1 VPSGSLHCRR
11 NENFESQMAVQ
22 RLTIQRA
29 GMCLLIGTLALLGE
43 WGARAQAPS
52 CKLYKVQANSANV
65 SKEPRVDAVFI
76 DLLDKGEIVCVSRE
90 QKSAGLDWAYIPY
103 KLPTSGEHAPVEGW
117 VATAQLQQISAG
129 ETGASSVEAPAVAG
143 SPAKAPSQPSSRN
156 ATPRHNEPSD
166 SKSNSRTTPAADPRP
181 STRSPGTAG
190 SQDDILRYSRPIP
203 FGAYPVMGKS
213 IEELAKGVPLFPP
226 IEGLDEN
233 EWKKTCSSCHQ
244 WTRDSLCM
252 QANSYAKN
260 PRSTLRHPHP
270 YGGVYKSALMQWA
283 KTGCK

>member
-1 VPSGSLHCRR
+1 
-11 NENFESQMAVQ
+11 MANR
-22 RLTIQRA
+22 RLTIQSVSL
-29 GMCLLIGTLALLGE
+29 CLLIGTLSLPAM
-43 WGARAQAPS
+43 WGAQAQAPS

-65 SKEPRVDAVFI
+65 SKEPRADAVFI

-90 QKSAGLDWAYIPY
+90 QKTAGSDWAYIPY
-103 KLPTSGEHAPVEGW
+103 KLPTPGEHAPVEGW
-117 VATAQLQQISAG
+117 VAMAQLQQVSAG
-129 ETGASSVEAPAVAG
+129 ESGASNGEAPGVA
-143 SPAKAPSQPSSRN
+143 PAPSKTLSQPSSPN
-156 ATPRHNEPSD
+156 ATSRHKDVSD
-166 SKSNSRTTPAADPRP
+166 SKANSRTTPAAEPRP
-181 STRSPGTAG
+181 STASPQTAG
-190 SQDDILRYSRPIP
+190 SQEDILQYSRPIP

-213 IEELAKGVPLFPP
+213 IEELARGVPLFPP
-226 IEGLDEN
+226 LEGLDEK
-233 EWKKTCSSCHQ
+233 EWKKPCSSCHQ